1 MGAGGRS
8 NPRDL
13 DVKKFDT
20 VEGIK
25 RAPTSKPPF
34 TLADIKKAI
43 PPHCFQRSLIR
54 SFSYLVYDLTAVS
67 IFYYLATTYIPQ
79 LPYPLAYVAWPVYWF
94 VQGCVFMGLWLIAH
108 ECGHHAFSDHVW
120 LEDSIGFV
128 LHSCLLTPYFSW
140 KISHRR
146 HHANT
151 GSLEHDEVY
160 VPKTKAKLGASA
172 FYLDNPIGR
181 TLTLMVKLTLGWY
194 IYLAI
199 NAAGRPYE
207 KFASHYD
214 PRSEM
219 FSDNE
224 RVLILMSD
232 IGLLSFSFLL
242 YKVAMVQGFAWVFC
256 VYGGALMVMNAFLVT
271 ITYLHHTHPS
281 LPHYDDSEWNWMKG
295 AFATVDRDYG
305 VVLNKVFHNITDTH
319 VLHHL
324 FSYIPHYHAMEA
336 TKAIRPVLGEFY
348 QIDRTPFF
356 VALWRESKS
365 CLFIE
370 PDESDE
376 KNKGI
381 YWYRSK
387 Y

>member
-1 MGAGGRS
+1 
-8 NPRDL
+8 
-13 DVKKFDT
+13 
-20 VEGIK
+20 
-25 RAPTSKPPF
+25 
-34 TLADIKKAI
+34 
-43 PPHCFQRSLIR
+43 
-54 SFSYLVYDLTAVS
+54 
-67 IFYYLATTYIPQ
+67 
-79 LPYPLAYVAWPVYWF
+79 
-94 VQGCVFMGLWLIAH
+94 MGLWLIAH
-108 ECGHHAFSDHVW
+108 ECGHHAFSDQVW

-160 VPKTKAKLGASA
+160 VPKTKSKLGASA

-181 TLTLMVKLTLGWY
+181 TLTLLVKLTLGWY

-214 PRSEM
+214 PRSQM

-242 YKVAMVQGFAWVFC
+242 YKLAMIQGFAWVFC

-295 AFATVDRDYG
+295 AFATIDRDYG
-305 VVLNKVFHNITDTH
+305 VLNKVFHNITDTH

-356 VALWRESKS
+356 VALWRESKN

-376 KNKGI
+376 KSNGI
-381 YWYRSK
+381 YWYRNK